1 METVIGAFH
10 SDRAELIRR
19 FKEIYQSL
27 PNPSEENSREN
38 MKISFYHRWS
48 LIKLV
53 KYILSHPE
61 MKFRDSTFEFMKQM
75 SQFADICK
83 TAPNMFVCAY
93 NVANG
98 VWIHLINE
106 EFGPQRFLQK

>member
-1 METVIGAFH
+1 MVIMETVIGAFH

-38 MKISFYHRWS
+38 MKISFYHRWG
-48 LIKLV
+48 LIELV
-53 KYILSHPE
+53 KYVLAHPE
-61 MKFRDSTFEFMKQM
+61 MAVRDSTFKFMEQM
-75 SQFADICK
+75 GQFADLCRA
-83 TAPNMFVCAY
+83 TPNMFACAF

-98 VWIHLINE
+98 VWIHLVNE
-106 EFGPQRFLQK
+106 EF